1 MPQKIKKQIKRSMP
15 WFVIFSL
22 IINSV
27 VIGLVFNFNFKFNKS
42 LDKDL
47 SIELASPQAQ
57 AQNST
62 ATTSVQ
68 VQNAPPT
75 ITGGPAESPA
85 STSTSPVNIGGQLD
99 FTVTAT
105 DDEGNGYWL
114 IICTTNSVTASGTAG
129 PTCDGVQLCV
139 STATTSSGA
148 PNSCTYSPVTDPPG
162 ETREWYAF
170 VCDDHTN
177 EGACSSPGNQGSGDS
192 GSPFYINHAPYI
204 DEFSTSINDQI
215 PGGTFEVS
223 ATSTDTDVLY
233 SADELTM
240 HICDNGGYA
249 TSTGCLVNQYCT
261 ATGTAATPG
270 ASTTISCQ
278 WDDVAPTP
286 DTFYVYYVYIKDEHG
301 LPASNNGA
309 TSTYTVINVA
319 PYISYVKLMPNDG
332 NEIQLALKATTTVV
346 TASSTEN
353 VVDQNGCTD
362 MLGAT
367 STIYW
372 SVVSNGYSCTADDDK
387 CYKIASTSCTIT
399 DCTGDDDA
407 NATVTCTTSMAFHAM
422 PTDGSSYYAT
432 TTWYAAIFA
441 FDEALTGAT
450 SSKDNGGGTD
460 VKTNTALEVDE
471 TLIQYGLVQAG
482 SDTGTS
488 TATTTVNNIG
498 NSPLDCYLYGINMI
512 KGGDTIEI
520 WNQKHDL
527 NAYFDYNTQ
536 GTNATSTPSSAPH
549 LQDLDAPKPYTGN
562 TNIFDYAYWGIGV
575 PGGRPSGTYEG
586 LNTFQLNIDP
596 NGQWGN

>member
-15 WFVIFSL
+15 WFVILSL
-22 IINSV
+22 VLNSM
-27 VIGLVFNFNFKFNKS
+27 VIGLVFNFNFKFHKS

-47 SIELASPQAQ
+47 SLEMATPQAQ
-57 AQNST
+57 AQNT
-62 ATTSVQ
+62 HATTSVE
-68 VQNAPPT
+68 VQNAPPI
-75 ITGGPAESPA
+75 ITGGPAESPS
-85 STSTSPVNIGGQLD
+85 STSTSPVNIGGQIP

-114 IICTTNSVTASGTAG
+114 IICTTDSVTASGTAG
-129 PTCDGVQLCV
+129 PTCDDVQLCV
-139 STATTSSGA
+139 STATSSSGN

-162 ETREWYAF
+162 ETQEWYAF
-170 VCDDHTN
+170 VCDDHATQ
-177 EGACSSPGNQGSGDS
+177 GACSSPGNQGSGDS

-204 DEFSTSINDQI
+204 DEFFTSINNQI

-223 ATSTDTDVLY
+223 ATSTDTDILY
-233 SADELTM
+233 VADELTM
-240 HICDNGGYA
+240 HICDNGGYS
-249 TSTGCLVNQYCT
+249 TSTGCLVTEFCT
-261 ATGTAATPG
+261 ATGTAAIPG

-278 WDDVAPTP
+278 WDDSAPTP
-286 DTFYVYYVYIKDEHG
+286 DTDYDYYVYIKDEHG
-301 LPASNNGA
+301 MPASNNGA
-309 TSTYTVINVA
+309 SSTYTIINVA
-319 PYISYVKLMPNDG
+319 PSISYVKLMPNDVT
-332 NEIQLALKATTTVV
+332 EIQLALKATTTVV

-362 MLGAT
+362 ILGAT

-372 SVVSNGYSCTADDDK
+372 SVVSGGYHCASDPDK
-387 CYKIASTSCTIT
+387 CYKIASTSCAIT

-498 NSPLDCYLYGINMI
+498 NSPLDCYLYGTDMTKAPDI
-512 KGGDTIEI
+512 IEI
-520 WNQKHDL
+520 NNQEHDL
-527 NAYFDYNTQ
+527 TAYFPY
-536 GTNATSTPSSAPH
+536 GTGTDATSTPGTN
-549 LQDLDAPKPYTGN
+549 LEDLDAPKPYTGN
-562 TNIFDYAYWGIGV
+562 TNIFDYVYWGINI
-575 PGGRPSGTYEG
+575 PAGRPSGEYKG
-586 LNTFQLNIDP
+586 QNTFQLNIDP
-596 NGQWGN
+596 DGQWGN